1 MKRFLVKTGA
11 ERGSGPSRGKRTV
24 PAAGA
29 VSVLILAGLLAG
41 CPNEPAP
48 APLKTEAPGA
58 AAAAV
63 KTGPAQSAAVFT
75 LAGARGGI
83 WKVYGQESG
92 GEEHPDV
99 YAAYDAGT
107 GKLTLISRD
116 MSRDIAAGD
125 YWVTVTESGKT
136 ESSRVRLTVKSQ
148 EASAEP
154 RTAAPVTEKAEP
166 AQTAVTF
173 TLSNEPPYAAGTVW
187 TVYAASSGGAAA
199 EGVGAAHSGQALTMS
214 HASDIP
220 AGIYYVSARESGRTE
235 SGRLALAVR
244 SQPVSD
250 PPRAEAAER
259 GRAKEQA
266 VQQSVSF
273 TLASVHSGVWKVYG
287 EGEGGG
293 PLADVSAAF
302 SAPALTLAAAG
313 SDLDAGVY
321 YVSVTQTNKGES
333 PRLALTVQEYANPDG
348 TSAPAAE
355 NAARRTRYKSAKTAA
370 AVSYTLINDT
380 YNAGTVF
387 TVYAAAEGAAP
398 APGVTARWDA
408 GSKTLTLVHGSD
420 IPVGVY
426 YITAKNP
433 GKSESERRA
442 FTVKGRG
449 AAQIT
454 VALPAV
460 PGDPARISG
469 GTAVSRSA
477 GTLTVTAAGGDSVS
491 AWRLDGVRQAGS
503 GMSIVIDVSG
513 LSAGRH
519 HIAVI
524 IYKDGVP
531 YSKELAFTAEE

>member
-1 MKRFLVKTGA
+1 MGPAGTAYNAALSQRVIGAVPRQPGA
-11 ERGSGPSRGKRTV
+11 EQSGTV
-24 PAAGA
+24 LTLSHASDIPAGEYH
-29 VSVLILAGLLAG
+29 V
-41 CPNEPAP
+41 
-48 APLKTEAPGA
+48 
-58 AAAAV
+58 
-63 KTGPAQSAAVFT
+63 SAA
-75 LAGARGGI
+75 
-83 WKVYGQESG
+83 
-92 GEEHPDV
+92 
-99 YAAYDAGT
+99 
-107 GKLTLISRD
+107 
-116 MSRDIAAGD
+116 
-125 YWVTVTESGKT
+125 ESGKR
-136 ESSRVRLTVKSQ
+136 ESGRLKLTILAQ
-148 EASAEP
+148 EASRMP
-154 RTAAPVTEKAEP
+154 QTAAAEKEKA
-166 AQTAVTF
+166 AQTQGRVNF

-187 TVYAASSGGAAA
+187 TVYAAPEGGGLA
-199 EGVGAAHSGQALTMS
+199 GISAAHSGQALTLS

-220 AGIYYVSARESGRTE
+220 AGTYYVSARESGRTE

-244 SQPVSD
+244 SQPVSEA
-250 PPRAEAAER
+250 PRAEAAER

-426 YITAKNP
+426 YVTAKNP

-469 GTAVSRSA
+469 DTAVSRSA

-531 YSKELAFTAEE
+531 YSKELAFTVTE